1 MKRSNTE
8 PIAEVIRQ
16 YLKELQIEKK
26 LREVSLTGE
35 WEEIVGKIIASK
47 TEKIVIRDGIM
58 YVHIRSS
65 VVKSEL
71 MMIRE
76 ELVRAL
82 NDKAGEELIK
92 GIVFR

>member
-8 PIAEVIRQ
+8 SIAEVIRQ
-16 YLKELQIEKK
+16 YLQEMQIERKIK
-26 LREVSLTGE
+26 EVGLTSE
-35 WEEIVGKIIASK
+35 WEEVVGKIIASK
-47 TEKIVIRDGIM
+47 TEKITIRDGIM

-76 ELVRAL
+76 ELVKAL
-82 NDKAGEELIK
+82 NEKAGEELIK
-92 GIVFR
+92 GIVFK

>member
-8 PIAEVIRQ
+8 SISEVIRQ
-16 YLKELQIEKK
+16 YLKELQIERKIK
-26 LREVSLTGE
+26 EVGLTQQ

-58 YVHIRSS
+58 YIHIRSS

-82 NDKAGEELIK
+82 NDKAGEELVK

>member
-8 PIAEVIRQ
+8 SIAEVIRQ
-16 YLKELQIEKK
+16 YLQELQIDRK
-26 LREVSLTGE
+26 LKEVGLTSE

-47 TEKIVIRDGIM
+47 TEKITIRDGVM

-82 NDKAGEELIK
+82 NEKAGEELIK
-92 GIVFR
+92 GIVFK

>member
-8 PIAEVIRQ
+8 SIAEVIRQ
-16 YLKELQIEKK
+16 YLQELQIERKIK
-26 LREVSLTGE
+26 EVGLTSE
-35 WEEIVGKIIASK
+35 WEEVVGKIIASK
-47 TEKIVIRDGIM
+47 TEKITIRDGIM

-82 NDKAGEELIK
+82 NEKAGEELIK
-92 GIVFR
+92 GIVFK

>member
-8 PIAEVIRQ
+8 SIAEVIKQ
-16 YLKELQIEKK
+16 YLQELQIDRK
-26 LREVSLTGE
+26 LKEVGLTSQ
-35 WEEIVGKIIASK
+35 WEEVVGKIIASK
-47 TEKIVIRDGIM
+47 TEKINIRNGIM

-82 NDKAGEELIK
+82 NEKAGEELIK
-92 GIVFR
+92 GIVFK

>member
-8 PIAEVIRQ
+8 PIAKVIKA
-16 YLKELQIEKK
+16 YLKELQIEQK
-26 LREVSLTGE
+26 LKEVGLTGR
-35 WEEIVGKIIASK
+35 WEEVVGKIIASK

>member
-8 PIAEVIRQ
+8 PISKVIRQ

-26 LREVSLTGE
+26 LKEVSLAGE

-47 TEKIVIRDGIM
+47 TEKITIRNGTMFI
-58 YVHIRSS
+58 HIRSS
-65 VVKSEL
+65 VVKNEL

-76 ELVRAL
+76 ELMQAL
-82 NDKAGEELIK
+82 NARAGEELVK
-92 GIVFR
+92 EIVFR

>member
-8 PIAEVIRQ
+8 SIAEVIRQ
-16 YLKELQIEKK
+16 YLQEMQIERKIK
-26 LREVSLTGE
+26 EVGLTSE
-35 WEEIVGKIIASK
+35 WEEVVGKIIASK
-47 TEKIVIRDGIM
+47 TEKITIRDGIM

-82 NDKAGEELIK
+82 NEKAGEELIK
-92 GIVFR
+92 GIVFK